1 MNGQRQT
8 TIINQFSMKIQGLLL
23 SIALLVLCSTI
34 LHSQEIGVSTVDSL
48 DKSFLNWYNLD
59 PKSDKIQGAAVDKA
73 YASLLRNLIPQKKV
87 VIAVI
92 DGGVDIE
99 HKDLQGKI
107 WTNPREIAGNGVDD
121 DQNGYVD
128 DIHGWN
134 YIGNAQG
141 ENIGYENL
149 EQVRIFRKLNS
160 KYKDIQSAE
169 TLEASDRQ
177 EYALYQDCKKH
188 YEDKLKEYS
197 DMSNMLT
204 TFESN
209 LNTAE
214 SVIKTYL
221 QKETISREDVER
233 IKSAPEN
240 VKNARAYL
248 LRLYKVGLTPKMLA
262 DMKRDIRGYLDYR
275 LNPDYDPRQ
284 IISDNPE
291 DLNDTIYGNNNV
303 KGPTSE
309 HGTFVAGIIAA
320 IRNNNLGING
330 IAENVEIMVLRV
342 VPDGDER
349 DKDVALAIRYAVN
362 NGANVVNMSFGKDYS
377 PQKSFVDDAIRYA
390 AENNVLMVHAAGNE
404 SENMDELERYPT
416 SNLSEGTR
424 AQNWIAVGATSNKL
438 GKGFCAEFSNYGQKH
453 VDLFA
458 PGVDIISLFPENTY
472 EMKDGTS
479 FSCPVV
485 AGVAALV
492 WSYYPDLTAVE
503 LKGILMNSAV
513 RYPKVKVYSPNEDGK
528 KAITR
533 FSELSRTGGIIN
545 AYEALREAE
554 KYTRAK
560 GATVDV
566 HQPSEEKPALNTR

>member
-1 MNGQRQT
+1 
-8 TIINQFSMKIQGLLL
+8 MKKQGLLI
-23 SIALLVLCSTI
+23 SIVFLVLYSTI
-34 LHSQEIGVSTVDSL
+34 LSSQEIGVSTVDSL
-48 DKSFLNWYNLD
+48 DTSFLNWYNLD
-59 PKSDKIQGAAVDKA
+59 PKSDKVQGAAVDRA
-73 YASLLRNLIPQKKV
+73 YNNLLGNLTPQKKV

-92 DGGVDIE
+92 DGGIDIE
-99 HKDLQGKI
+99 HNDLQGKI

-121 DQNGYVD
+121 DQNGYAD

-141 ENIGYENL
+141 ENIDYENL

-160 KYKDIQSAE
+160 KYKDIRSAE
-169 TLEASDRQ
+169 NLEASDRQ
-177 EYALYQDCKKH
+177 EYALYQDCKKR

-221 QKETISREDVER
+221 QKETFTKEDLES

-240 VKNARAYL
+240 VKNARTYL
-248 LRLYKVGLTPKMLA
+248 LRLYKAGLTPKMIA
-262 DMKRDIRGYLDYR
+262 EMKRDIRGYIDYR
-275 LNPDYDPRQ
+275 LNPDYEPRK

-291 DLNDTIYGNNNV
+291 DLNDANYGNNNV
-303 KGPTSE
+303 KGPASE

-320 IRNNNLGING
+320 NRNNNLGING

-362 NGANVVNMSFGKDYS
+362 NGANVINMSFGKDYS

-390 AENNVLMVHAAGNE
+390 EEKNVLMVHAAGNE
-404 SENMDELERYPT
+404 SENLDELERYPT
-416 SNLSEGTR
+416 SNLSEGPR
-424 AQNWIAVGATSNKL
+424 AQNWIAVGAISKKL
-438 GKGFCAEFSNYGQKH
+438 GKDFCAEFSNYGQKH

-503 LKGILMNSAV
+503 LKDILLNSTA

-528 KAITR
+528 KDITR
-533 FSELSRTGGIIN
+533 FSALSRTGGIIN
-545 AYEALREAE
+545 AYDALLEAE
-554 KYTRAK
+554 RFTRAK
-560 GATVDV
+560 GTTVDAY
-566 HQPSEEKPALNTR
+566 QSSEEKQATNTR